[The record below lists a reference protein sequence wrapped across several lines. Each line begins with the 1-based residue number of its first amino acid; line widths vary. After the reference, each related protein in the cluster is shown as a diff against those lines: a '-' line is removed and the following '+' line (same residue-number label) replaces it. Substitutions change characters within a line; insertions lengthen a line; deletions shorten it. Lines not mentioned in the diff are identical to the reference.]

1 MQTFGKQEHLCNI
14 GEIDRLFKEGNSIFR
29 HPVKMLWLPA
39 QWDGQPEIKVLISV
53 SKRNFR
59 KATDRNYLKR
69 LIRECYRRNKQLAI
83 EGLNGR
89 KYNLAFIYAGKE
101 IIGIKALE
109 PIIIQL
115 LQRFISAYEKTAG

>member
-14 GEIDRLFKEGNSIFR
+14 EEIDRLFKAGNSLFR

-39 QWDGQPEIKVLISV
+39 HWEGQPEIKVLISV

-59 KATDRNYLKR
+59 SATDRNYLKR
-69 LIRECYRRNKQLAI
+69 LIRECYRKNKQIAV
-83 EGLNGR
+83 EGLKGQ
-89 KYNLAFIYAGKE
+89 KCNLAFIYAGKE
-101 IIGIKALE
+101 IIGIHALE

-115 LQRFISAYEKTAG
+115 LQRFISAYEKTSG